1 MKKNI
6 LVVRK
11 KNIGFFLGLYI
22 AIIPFLTYLVGYK
35 NLNYWIDNPTYQNYF
50 FLAQY
55 NSYIDII
62 RNGVDPLFIMFMKIF
77 SSFDDGYSY
86 FLLVCAFITLVFKFS
101 GLRNSTNNFIVLLIL
116 YSSYLLCLHDYVQI
130 RIALSMAFVAFGI
143 YTGKSKITIFISFF
157 MAVLMHVTSL
167 AVILPYLFYTRFGA
181 RWFVIVIISSLFLPM
196 LFFSGIIKNAR
207 LETYIELAKYKEQ
220 YATANIFSSQP
231 ILQMLGLVYIYI
243 SPKLKENIKSF
254 EYLFSMLGI
263 LFFYMFIQVPVL
275 SFRLFEITMF
285 FYIIL
290 LSRVFLSSKI
300 IMIICSLY
308 VLVGMK
314 NMFFGE
320 SALITL
326 GN

>member
-11 KNIGFFLGLYI
+11 SNLWDFFLLYI
-22 AIIPFLTYLVGYK
+22 AIIPLLTYLVGYK
-35 NLNYWIDNPTYQNYF
+35 NLNYWIDNQTYQNYF
-50 FLAQY
+50 FLAKY
-55 NSYIDII
+55 NSYIEII
-62 RNGVDPLFIMFMKIF
+62 KNGVDPLFIMFMKIF
-77 SSFDDGYSY
+77 SLFDDGYTG

-101 GLRNSTNNFIVLLIL
+101 GLKNSTNNFIVLLIL

-130 RIALSMAFVAFGI
+130 RIALSMAFVAFGV
-143 YTGKSKITIFISFF
+143 YSAKSKVTILICFFI
-157 MAVLMHVTSL
+157 ATLMHVTSIF
-167 AVILPYLFYTRFGA
+167 VILPYIFYARFGA
-181 RWFVIVIISSLFLPM
+181 RWFAIVVISSLFLPM

-220 YATANIFSSQP
+220 YATANIFATQP
-231 ILQMLGLVYIYI
+231 ILQILGLLYIYI
-243 SPKLKENIKSF
+243 SPKLKDNIRSF
-254 EYLFSMLGI
+254 EYLFSVLGV

-290 LSRVFLSSKI
+290 LSRVFFSSKI
-300 IMIICSLY
+300 IMIICCLY
-308 VLVGMK
+308 VLVGIK
-314 NMFFGE
+314 NMFLGE